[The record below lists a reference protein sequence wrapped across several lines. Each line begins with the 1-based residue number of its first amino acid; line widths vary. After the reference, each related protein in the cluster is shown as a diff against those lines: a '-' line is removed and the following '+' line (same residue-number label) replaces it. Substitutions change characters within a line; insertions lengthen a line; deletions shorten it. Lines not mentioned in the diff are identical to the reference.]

1 MTKARVI
8 KSGSSGNGIAV
19 MSDDMAFGLDCG
31 VSLKDYKIAL
41 DFSINRLKFMVCTH
55 GHS

>member
-19 MSDDMAFGLDCG
+19 MSEDMAFGLDCG
-31 VSLKDYKIAL
+31 VSLMEYKKVL
-41 DFSINRLKFMVCTH
+41 DFQIDRLKFMVCTH